1 MFNFVSSSQM
11 ILKKCQFIDYHWE
24 NKTHIIIIIIII
36 IIIDSLLY
44 IGTRILLRL
53 KGPGTISWHKNNIIN
68 KVYCLN
74 NKSKEA
80 KFVGDKILI
89 KALFC
94 LTCTSNNWL
103 IYSNFLLPSGQNKT
117 HFGI

>member
-24 NKTHIIIIIIII
+24 NKTHIIIIIII
-36 IIIDSLLY
+36 DSLLY

-53 KGPGTISWHKNNIIN
+53 KGPGTISWHKNNNIN
-68 KVYCLN
+68 KVYYLN
-74 NKSKEA
+74 NKSTEA
-80 KFVGDKILI
+80 KFIGDKILI

-94 LTCTSNNWL
+94 LTCTFISNNWL
-103 IYSNFLLPSGQNKT
+103 IYSNILLPSGQNKT